1 MRTNES
7 VGFTVAIDILRG
19 NISAEVASHNYNLLK
34 TFAAGRDI
42 PFRDWHD
49 YLLQLLQMGFI
60 EIAYNEDRHIHV
72 TPLGKEVLYG
82 RRIVQLAVVNR
93 EDFSVKARR
102 KRMQKEQRTAI
113 ASVAQDEN
121 KELFEKLR
129 QVRKRIAAEN
139 HWPAYV
145 VMSDRSL
152 HALAT
157 ERPTTLQAFGNTF
170 GIGEH
175 KRDTYGKEFI
185 AVIKEYTSS

>member
-1 MRTNES
+1 
-7 VGFTVAIDILRG
+7 
-19 NISAEVASHNYNLLK
+19 
-34 TFAAGRDI
+34 
-42 PFRDWHD
+42 
-49 YLLQLLQMGFI
+49 
-60 EIAYNEDRHIHV
+60 
-72 TPLGKEVLYG
+72 
-82 RRIVQLAVVNR
+82 
-93 EDFSVKARR
+93 
-102 KRMQKEQRTAI
+102 MQKEQRTAI

-175 KRDTYGKEFI
+175 KRENLRWSFI